1 MMATAKLR
9 SQCHSTVNCK
19 RYAMFSFTD
28 KFISNRHFRTTAL
41 CAVVACMLLLC
52 LHERVAPQGS
62 FSHPADQ
69 QWTNSEVPKFFFASA
84 SEETQT
90 TDDVPAPENDDLETQ
105 TQADQTSQVSS
116 SRRSSRSLGSS
127 LRQRSVAAKRM
138 MLAKFFLA
146 AIPIIAL
153 GYGCYKFFEE
163 EGETAGDEDG
173 RMVPDAEEEEPGNQ
187 EVRYIF

>member
-1 MMATAKLR
+1 MATAKLR

-116 SRRSSRSLGSS
+116 SRRSSRYGPSKNVGTFVTGSAYNEPRSKCGGEELWEPVKPTVSCSLKEQ
-127 LRQRSVAAKRM
+127 L
-138 MLAKFFLA
+138 LL
-146 AIPIIAL
+146 PIAN
-153 GYGCYKFFEE
+153 
-163 EGETAGDEDG
+163 TAE
-173 RMVPDAEEEEPGNQ
+173 VPDAATRE
-187 EVRYIF
+187 